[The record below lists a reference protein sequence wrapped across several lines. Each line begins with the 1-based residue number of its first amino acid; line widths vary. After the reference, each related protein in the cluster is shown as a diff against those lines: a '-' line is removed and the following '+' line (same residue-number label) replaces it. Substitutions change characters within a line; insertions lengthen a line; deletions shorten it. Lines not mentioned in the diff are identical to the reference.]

1 VYIEK
6 KDKKPVGEDMD
17 ALVEKIKDF
26 LAKNPNSKARTICK
40 EIGAE
45 KKAVNSCLY
54 ANLGSFFLKEGVSPP
69 LWRNFVKASPIG
81 SSLMRTVYSD
91 S

>member
-54 ANLGSFFLKEGVSPP
+54 ANLGSYFLKEGVSPP
-69 LWRNFVKASPIG
+69 LWRNTDNSAPGTAS
-81 SSLMRTVYSD
+81 
-91 S
+91 